1 MKSLNNYIKE
11 SLLDMDE
18 DSPEMQQAIL
28 LEKILEYYKEYGG
41 SDHFIVS
48 NHRHTSVYLDDI
60 TDHKKYNDLVK
71 DFDSFLKESDIH
83 HKKIT
88 NSNEVSYIFDIE
100 LTISFMYLIYDKS
113 DFDCRCVLHT
123 SKSNG
128 LKTFNNGL
136 IKNSK
141 RL

>member
-18 DSPEMQQAIL
+18 DSPELQQAIL
-28 LEKILEYYKEYGG
+28 LEKILEYYKDYSLGNR
-41 SDHFIVS
+41 SVSS
-48 NHRHTSVYLDDI
+48 NHRYTSIYLENIVDQ
-60 TDHKKYNDLVK
+60 KRYNSLINNFDL
-71 DFDSFLKESDIH
+71 FLKQSNIH

-113 DFDCRCVLHT
+113 DFVCRCILHT
-123 SKSNG
+123 SQNGG
-128 LKTFNNGL
+128 LKNFDKKL
-136 IKNSK
+136 
-141 RL
+141 

>member
-18 DSPEMQQAIL
+18 DSPELQQAIV

-41 SDHFIVS
+41 GDHFIVS
-48 NHRHTSVYLDDI
+48 NHKHTSFYLDDI
-60 TDHKKYNDLVK
+60 TNHEKYKDLVK
-71 DFDSFLKESDIH
+71 DFDSFLKESNIH
-83 HKKIT
+83 HQK
-88 NSNEVSYIFDIE
+88 NAGVNGVLYEFDLG
-100 LTISFMYLIYDKS
+100 LTISLLFYD
-113 DFDCRCVLHT
+113 DRRNFEFRCVLHS
-123 SKSNG
+123 SKNNG

-141 RL
+141 KL

>member
-41 SDHFIVS
+41 GDHFIVS
-48 NHRHTSVYLDDI
+48 NHKHTSFYLDGI
-60 TDHKKYNDLVK
+60 TNYEKYKDFVK
-71 DFDSFLKESDIH
+71 DFDSFLKESNIH
-83 HKKIT
+83 HKRNAEI
-88 NSNEVSYIFDIE
+88 NGVLYEFDLE
-100 LTISFMYLIYDKS
+100 LTISLLFYDDRR
-113 DFDCRCVLHT
+113 DFEFRCILHT

-128 LKTFNNGL
+128 LKTFNNKL